1 MDDNIS
7 TLKRFLLHLPS
18 ESSFKF
24 TNDVRTDIR
33 RALYRA
39 ISNQG
44 QFLDWFF
51 PGSSQDNIEEC
62 QWLYTE
68 YLKSRQL
75 KDDKNTNANALA
87 SHPNSPCARIFRK
100 GEPIYRCL
108 TCGFDETCAFCHNCF
123 QPDFHANHKVH
134 ITICLR
140 ENGGVCD
147 CGDPEAWIEEF
158 TCPYASSSDNSNC
171 LANEPPSELAGAV
184 LGTFET
190 LLDFIIDV
198 MSQCYLQFEDIESI
212 TKDKIEL
219 NTINSTFDPRKYAS
233 ADDNFQDVNN
243 DQYYI
248 QVYNDQIRHYR
259 DAVQRIHLASQKV
272 KPFAE
277 MITDQIHKQGR
288 AKVISSKNLQLLLER
303 QKILSATGLS
313 SCIRSHRD
321 IFREQVCDEIVK
333 WLGDLSE
340 SQVFKIN
347 ADIKDL
353 FCRAFCDK
361 WESGLLIP
369 SFDPAYSYK
378 VGTLDGSL
386 RIPKIDSKAPTSSVY
401 PQWAFTSSKWDLPDE
416 INNQC
421 SYNKDLGDFTAA
433 AHHGSR
439 LQYLFYL
446 DIRFSK
452 STRVLLHDIYSTSL
466 ITNLHYKNIISAQYV
481 DIYPMV
487 ADQFLTLDREPE
499 LSVMCT
505 LSTQLFTCPTNST
518 SIIHHGDIARVLA
531 SIYGFLTTEKVQSPE
546 TLDLTTEISIKS
558 LKNRRWG
565 QIFFDISYILS
576 RSRDPKSILNS
587 NIIPMACDLLALL
600 QGKPGLKR
608 ETENHVEYESPDYT
622 AFFHGIP
629 VIYQFAEF
637 IARSLNGV
645 ENERKEWGRRA
656 IKYVMNYLQ
665 KMHQERH
672 KGEVSFLHP
681 LHSFLSWLIE
691 LSQIEPAALA
701 KILQEYQIDNIFTY
715 PITTLVL
722 MSQIKTGY
730 WVRNGF
736 TVRAQLQLYRTT
748 GLRESGYL
756 RDLYLTQI
764 YISSTDPEPTTM
776 NILSQWQLNDW
787 KTYDNNTLPYMI
799 EECLTFFIH
808 VLTEDLNLSQLSEEA
823 LLQKR
828 IEREIIHTLCFGG
841 MNYAKLCSH
850 IPDHIVAEKRF
861 DIILT
866 QLTVFKPPKGEN
878 DVGVY
883 YLKDEY
889 LDCVNPYYFNYTTNI
904 KDDAIKFIKE
914 RVHQKTGKS
923 IGEVVVPAY
932 ASKVKDYK
940 IGNFSVSLC
949 FARFLKKVL
958 EFVDENRES
967 LLETCLHLI
976 HILALE
982 NNVDEGK
989 FYERFV
995 EVEDHG
1001 SIASLIYELL
1011 SKEEF
1016 SCQHAKIRA
1025 ILKVFADRHDL
1036 PHELN
1041 GQIPQFDTSAID
1053 SDYVDNSEDEFEKK
1067 KRIAKD
1073 RQARLLAKFKKQQS
1087 SFLKNN
1093 QMDTSDAEME
1103 DEELQHGWKFPEPHC
1118 LLCQNAAENAGP
1130 FGLIT
1135 YVAKSSEFRNVPFD
1149 DEYWFLRS
1157 FSDGVDLDADE
1168 ENPTTSS
1175 HNQAKTARWE
1185 EYMRAVKEKF
1195 VIGPGFTSHDD
1206 VDSKL
1211 VSSSCGHGMHFQ
1223 CYINFLNTN
1232 RSRMSQITR
1241 NTPENIDHKEFVCP
1255 LCKAI
1260 NNMFIPILWTTNQRS
1275 LSKFLTPLP
1284 DSSRN
1289 PFHNLSIE
1297 RVHDKEWYDKF
1308 TKLSD
1313 ADIDAIS
1320 ILNPISREIICS
1332 GPTAQFT
1339 PQQHQFRQLLSNM
1352 FQILSFLTFPQ
1363 VFKADSI
1370 FVLVNTIKSIEICHR
1385 GISSDGRL
1393 IISQLSN
1400 NCLINLRTFNEFRNT
1415 SVLMKIKNWIHTPNP
1430 RGDAYAKMLA
1440 NIFALSKGN
1449 GAINSSIVE
1458 ADMFECLVNIIP
1470 LPSFGLSFHAILEV
1484 TFVAHLIQTLNIL
1497 AKELSSKKNWKYDMW
1512 DIPIVADITTT
1523 IAESAHL
1530 CFVRLATNENIK
1542 TLSEAEK
1549 VGRVIYSMTVKA
1561 ATPFLRRAAI
1571 YAYVQCA
1578 DIDDIDFSLYPE
1590 TEIEANRL
1598 CSFMNI
1604 KPISE
1609 YLEIFASN
1617 TASFESR
1624 MFDDFVNYVHLSS
1637 KSLTISPLARKLEY
1651 PGLVKLVEL
1660 PDRLDRFFTDYYY
1673 SDAYAQPHLRIE
1685 DPAICLFC
1693 ASVVDAQKQARGAR
1707 EGQCTTHYL
1716 KECPHDVGVFLLPK
1730 DRTLL
1735 LLHKNGG
1742 SFYKAPYLDEHGEI
1756 ADDSRRGKTM
1766 YLMKTRYDAFI
1777 RSVWLSHNVPN
1788 YIVRNLESVL
1798 DPGGWETL

>member
-1 MDDNIS
+1 M
-7 TLKRFLLHLPS
+7 
-18 ESSFKF
+18 
-24 TNDVRTDIR
+24 
-33 RALYRA
+33 
-39 ISNQG
+39 SNQG
-44 QFLDWFF
+44 HFLNWFF
-51 PGSSQDNIEEC
+51 PGGSKNNIEEC
-62 QWLYTE
+62 EWQYTE
-68 YLKSRQL
+68 YLKSRQQL
-75 KDDKNTNANALA
+75 NEDNTANTKDSALA

-108 TCGFDETCAFCHNCF
+108 SCGFDETCAFCHNCF
-123 QPDFHANHKVH
+123 QPEFHANHKVH

-158 TCPYASSSDNSNC
+158 VCPYASSSDNTYFLTGEVPLD
-171 LANEPPSELAGAV
+171 LANAV
-184 LGTFET
+184 LGTMET

-198 MSQCYLQFEDIESI
+198 MSQCDLQFEDIATI
-212 TKDKIEL
+212 TKEKIEM
-219 NTINSTFDPRKYAS
+219 NTLNSTFDPQKYATTS
-233 ADDNFQDVNN
+233 STFQDSNN
-243 DQYYI
+243 GQYFL

-277 MITDQIHKQGR
+277 MITDQIQKHGR
-288 AKVISSKNLQLLLER
+288 AKVISSGNLQLLLER
-303 QKILSATGLS
+303 QKILSATGLA

-347 ADIKDL
+347 TGIKDL
-353 FCRAFCDK
+353 FCRAFCEK
-361 WESGLLIP
+361 WQNGLVQRVTNVTEDNL
-369 SFDPAYSYK
+369 YK
-378 VGTLDGSL
+378 VGSL
-386 RIPKIDSKAPTSSVY
+386 AQSLNIPKIDSQPLPPPVD
-401 PQWAFTSSKWDLPDE
+401 QHWEFNSSKWDLPNE
-416 INNQC
+416 ICQQC
-421 SYNKDLGDFTAA
+421 SYNNNLNDYTTPI
-433 AHHGSR
+433 HHGSR
-439 LQYLFYL
+439 LQYLLYL

-466 ITNLHYKNIISAQYV
+466 ITNLYHKNIISAQYV

-505 LSTQLFTCPTNST
+505 LSTQLFTCPSNST
-518 SIIHHGDIARVLA
+518 SIIRHGDITRILA
-531 SIYGFLTTEKVQSPE
+531 SIYGFLTTEAVQSPHAISMTSE
-546 TLDLTTEISIKS
+546 LSIKS

-576 RSRDPKSILNS
+576 RSRDPKAIITS
-587 NIIPMACDLLALL
+587 NIIPMACDLLGLL

-608 ETENHVEYESPDYT
+608 ETESHVEYESPDYT

-637 IARSLNGV
+637 IARALNGV
-645 ENERKEWGRRA
+645 DDERRELGKKA
-656 IKYVMNYLQ
+656 IQYVMSYLQ
-665 KMHQERH
+665 RLSNEDETKTQ
-672 KGEVSFLHP
+672 GEVSFLHP

-691 LSQIEPAALA
+691 LSKFESTELTQ
-701 KILQEYQIDNIFTY
+701 ILQEYEIDNIFTY
-715 PITTLVL
+715 PIKTLVL
-722 MSQIKTGY
+722 MSQIKTGF

-756 RDLYLTQI
+756 RDLYLTQM
-764 YISSTDPEPTTM
+764 YIASTDPEPTTL
-776 NILSQWQLNDW
+776 NILSQWQLDTW
-787 KTYDNNTLPYMI
+787 ETYDNNTLPYMI

-808 VLTEDLNLSQLSEEA
+808 VLTEDLNLAQLSEEQ
-823 LLQKR
+823 LLQRR

-850 IPDHIVAEKRF
+850 IPDHIVIEKRF
-861 DIILT
+861 DIILN
-866 QLTVFKPPKGEN
+866 QMTVFKPPKGEN

-883 YLKDEY
+883 YLKDEH

-904 KDDAIKFIKE
+904 KDDAIKFIRE
-914 RVHQKTGKS
+914 RVHKKTGKL

-932 ASKVKDYK
+932 TSKIKGYK
-940 IGNFSVSLC
+940 IGNFSASMS

-958 EFVDENRES
+958 NYVDENRES

-982 NNVDEGK
+982 KNVEEGK

-995 EVEDHG
+995 EVDEDG
-1001 SIASLIYELL
+1001 SSIAALVYELL
-1011 SKEEF
+1011 SKEEY
-1016 SCQHAKIRA
+1016 SSQHAKIRS

-1036 PHELN
+1036 LDVLS
-1041 GQIPQFDTSAID
+1041 GQDPQFDSSAID

-1073 RQARLLAKFKKQQS
+1073 RQAKLLAKFKKQQS

-1093 QMDTSDAEME
+1093 NMDTSDVEME

-1118 LLCQNAAENAGP
+1118 LLCQNAAEDAGP

-1135 YVAKSSEFRNVPFD
+1135 YVAKSSEFRNIPFD

-1157 FSDGVDLDADE
+1157 FSDSVDLDGDE
-1168 ENPTTSS
+1168 NNSML
-1175 HNQAKTARWE
+1175 HNERKSPQWE
-1185 EYMRAVKEKF
+1185 KYMSEVKDKF
-1195 VIGPGFTSHDD
+1195 VIGPGFNSNEN

-1260 NNMFIPILWTTNQRS
+1260 NNMFIPILWSSNQRS
-1275 LSKFLTPLP
+1275 LSKFLAPLP
-1284 DSSRN
+1284 AATIN
-1289 PFHNLSIE
+1289 PFYNLSIDS
-1297 RVHDKEWYDKF
+1297 VHDKQWYNKF

-1313 ADIDAIS
+1313 NDIDTMS
-1320 ILNPISREIICS
+1320 ILNPLSREIICS

-1370 FVLVNTIKSIEICHR
+1370 FVLVNSIKAIEISLR
-1385 GISSDGRL
+1385 GISSEGKL

-1400 NCLINLRTFNEFRNT
+1400 NCLINLRTLNEFRNT

-1440 NIFALSKGN
+1440 NIFSLSKGN
-1449 GAINSSIVE
+1449 GGISSSIIE

-1484 TFVAHLIQTLNIL
+1484 TFAAHLIQILNIL
-1497 AKELSSKKNWKYDMW
+1497 AKELSTKRNWNYDLS
-1512 DIPIVADITTT
+1512 DIPGLNAVPTNT
-1523 IAESAHL
+1523 AESAHL
-1530 CFVRLATNENIK
+1530 CFMRLATGEGIK
-1542 TLSEAEK
+1542 TMNEAEK
-1549 VGRVIYSMTVKA
+1549 LGRVIYSLVVKA

-1571 YAYVQCA
+1571 YAFVQCA

-1590 TEIEANRL
+1590 TEVEANRL
-1598 CSFMNI
+1598 SSFMNL
-1604 KPISE
+1604 KTISD

-1617 TASFESR
+1617 TATFESR
-1624 MFDDFVNYVHLSS
+1624 MFDDFVNYIHLTS
-1637 KSLTISPLARKLEY
+1637 KSLTLSPLARKLEY
-1651 PGLVKLVEL
+1651 PGLVKLVDL
-1660 PDRLDRFFTDYYY
+1660 PDRLDRFFADYYY
-1673 SDAYAQPHLRIE
+1673 SDAHAQPHLRIE
-1685 DPAICLFC
+1685 DPAVCLFC
-1693 ASVVDAQKQARGAR
+1693 AAVVDAQKQARGAH

-1742 SFYKAPYLDEHGEI
+1742 SFYKAPYLDEHGEV
-1756 ADDSRRGKTM
+1756 ADESRRGKTM
-1766 YLMKTRYDAFI
+1766 YLMQKRYDAFI
-1777 RSVWLSHNVPN
+1777 RGVWLSHNVPN